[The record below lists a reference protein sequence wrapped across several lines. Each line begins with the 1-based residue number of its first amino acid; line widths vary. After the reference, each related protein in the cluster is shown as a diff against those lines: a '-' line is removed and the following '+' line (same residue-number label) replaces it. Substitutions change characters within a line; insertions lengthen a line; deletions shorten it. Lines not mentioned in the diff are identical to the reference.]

1 MKTFT
6 ISAALA
12 LLTSLVSAA
21 PATTPHEARQ
31 FQAQIT
37 FIGAADGSFT
47 QSVPT
52 DGSLFTIRPS
62 SSPASMFLQTSV
74 ANLISAANPLSV
86 SKISSQGGA
95 TCGFSGIDGSLTV
108 LVGAQTV
115 DVGPPQ
121 TQISGS
127 CRAF

>member
-1 MKTFT
+1 MKAFT

-37 FIGAADGSFT
+37 FIGAADGVFY

-52 DGSLFTIRPS
+52 DGSVFS
-62 SSPASMFLQTSV
+62 
-74 ANLISAANPLSV
+74 ISNPLSV
-86 SKISSQGGA
+86 SMIRSAGGA
-95 TCGFSGIDGSLTV
+95 TCTFNGIDGSSTTV
-108 LVGAQTV
+108 VGAQTV